1 MTQVHAKD
9 ENGWQPLHEGARGGH
24 QDVVE
29 LLVKK
34 GANINDR
41 ANFGGGGTP
50 LWYAEEE
57 GHSDL
62 VEFLESI
69 GAISIGPEL

>member
-1 MTQVHAKD
+1 M
-9 ENGWQPLHEGARGGH
+9 
-24 QDVVE
+24 E
-29 LLVKK
+29 LLVSK

-41 ANFGGGGTP
+41 ANFGAGGTA
-50 LWYAEEE
+50 LWYAEKE

>member
-1 MTQVHAKD
+1 MFYSQ
-9 ENGWQPLHEGARGGH
+9 WQPLHEGARGGH
-24 QDVVE
+24 QDIVE
-29 LLVKK
+29 LLVSK

-41 ANFGGGGTP
+41 SNFGAGGTA

-57 GHSDL
+57 GHSEL
-62 VEFLESI
+62 VGFLESI